1 MIIGKVGIMNW
12 KLLWNEI
19 VLLGRK
25 IKLLFRYLNV
35 YIYFNLMIF
44 KDIINMWDLVKLNYF
59 K

>member
-12 KLLWNEI
+12 KLLWNDI
-19 VLLGRK
+19 VWWGRK
-25 IKLLFRYLNV
+25 VKLLFRYLNV

>member
-12 KLLWNEI
+12 KLLWNDI
-19 VLLGRK
+19 VWCGRK

-44 KDIINMWDLVKLNYF
+44 KDIINMWDLVKLN
-59 K
+59 